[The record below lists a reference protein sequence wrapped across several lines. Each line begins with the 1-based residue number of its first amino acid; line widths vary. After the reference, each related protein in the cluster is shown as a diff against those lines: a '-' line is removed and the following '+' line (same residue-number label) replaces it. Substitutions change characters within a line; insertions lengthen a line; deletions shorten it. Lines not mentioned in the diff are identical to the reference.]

1 MAGVFPQGVYNMV
14 MDYSIMWFG
23 FRGQNRALG
32 FGQGRFRKHG
42 EHFNFYETK
51 CNIADVTQSLYGT
64 RRVVAIPPEEPET
77 SINHAERMR
86 QHLISQFQ
94 WEVIA

>member
-1 MAGVFPQGVYNMV
+1 MAGVFPQGVHNMV

-23 FRGQNRALG
+23 FRGQNHALG
-32 FGQGRFRKHG
+32 FGQGRFRKSG
-42 EHFNFYETK
+42 ECLNYYETK
-51 CNIADVTQSLYGT
+51 CNIADVSDTYYGT
-64 RRVVAIPPEEPET
+64 RRVVAIPAQEQET
-77 SINHAERMR
+77 TIAHANRMR

>member
-1 MAGVFPQGVYNMV
+1 MAGVFPQGVHNMV

-23 FRGQNRALG
+23 FRGQNHTLG
-32 FGQGRFRKHG
+32 FGQGRFRKYG
-42 EHFNFYETK
+42 EHLNFYETK